1 MDNSISVTVSPKDGA
16 ITCVFDLDRTLIT
29 SDLLVES
36 GFAHFGSDIFRTFL
50 HLRSLKNGG
59 TSRLKADISTAL

>member
-16 ITCVFDLDRTLIT
+16 ITWVVDLDGTLIT
-29 SDLLVES
+29 SDLLVDS

-50 HLRSLKNGG
+50 LFRSLKNGG
-59 TSRLKADISTAL
+59 KTRLKGDIAIAL